1 MNKTEARDL
10 ISKGFKSLPASV
22 ISLHQRA
29 HLDLLK
35 SLIQEHNFSH
45 VASYVSLQN
54 EVSTEKINKF
64 LLNSKIKL
72 YLPKIDPKRNILDFI
87 LCEKKTEF
95 KENSLGILEPVG
107 NQIIQL
113 KELDAV
119 IVPLR
124 AFNRQFK
131 RLGFGGGF
139 YDKTFSVETQP
150 KFIGLAYKF
159 QYLKKLNLE
168 DFDIKLDVVL
178 TDRILFEKSLIA

>member
-1 MNKTEARDL
+1 MNKTDARDL

-22 ISLHQRA
+22 ESIHQRA

-35 SLIQEHNFSH
+35 SLIKKHNFSH
-45 VASYVSLQN
+45 VASYVSLHN

-72 YLPKIDPKRNILDFI
+72 YLPKIDPKKNVLDFI

-95 KENSLGILEPVG
+95 KKNSLGILEPIG

-131 RLGFGGGF
+131 RLGFGSGF
-139 YDKTFSVETQP
+139 YDKTFLVETQP

-159 QYLKKLNLE
+159 QYLEKLNLE
-168 DFDIKLDVVL
+168 DYDIKLDVVL

>member
-1 MNKTEARDL
+1 MQNKQGIWYLSCWAPLGQPDRWWFFPTWTLRFGFYLTAITWEALLNMNKTEARDL

-72 YLPKIDPKRNILDFI
+72 YLPKIDPKKNVLDFV
-87 LCEKKTEF
+87 LCEKK
-95 KENSLGILEPVG
+95 
-107 NQIIQL
+107 
-113 KELDAV
+113 
-119 IVPLR
+119 
-124 AFNRQFK
+124 
-131 RLGFGGGF
+131 
-139 YDKTFSVETQP
+139 
-150 KFIGLAYKF
+150 
-159 QYLKKLNLE
+159 LNLKRTLWE
-168 DFDIKLDVVL
+168 F
-178 TDRILFEKSLIA
+178 